1 MTQHQEGRQSLPTDE
16 MEKDMEKDSKEVV
29 MNDQKELEEEANAV
43 EENEVEKY

>member
-1 MTQHQEGRQSLPTDE
+1 MTEE